1 MDCQHIFYKNFSIFF
16 RVPTANEQ
24 TYRLLFYFV
33 FYLGFCEFCTA
44 ITCGATTGDRTKH
57 LTSGVI
63 GDKITMM
70 TENKRDTNK
79 TAVKIAVAAGAVLL
93 VLLIIAL
100 IVNLVRLGAANS
112 RRDELAAQNARLEQL
127 IDKNNGMIDYC
138 ESAEFIEEYAR
149 EMLDMIY
156 RGETS
161 IGGN

>member
-1 MDCQHIFYKNFSIFF
+1 
-16 RVPTANEQ
+16 
-24 TYRLLFYFV
+24 
-33 FYLGFCEFCTA
+33 
-44 ITCGATTGDRTKH
+44 
-57 LTSGVI
+57 
-63 GDKITMM
+63 MM

-149 EMLDMIY
+149 EILDMIY